1 MAGKACFTSKIHR
14 SLHLCKTS
22 RNNPASRLFVL
33 LQIFATTT
41 SVDKFVDARFAHK
54 LWESPAALSTC
65 GEIASVHG
73 LFTGLIHRSAKG
85 GRIRT
90 DPTPR
95 VAGFYPQGYAAV
107 CRFAINCRVA
117 MAQDVKRPARGAAPA
132 MLALWSFL
140 LLQETPHR
148 AGLFGLIILLVG
160 LLVVGGSA
168 WWKKNVQMAPSLGSI
183 GLALIVALCISAYS
197 VSDGAAVK
205 FVNPTGYV
213 ALEMA
218 LTALFVTPLIILRY
232 RWRVVQS
239 EWRSSW
245 PRITLVG
252 LLSNFTYLLVLF
264 AYTMA
269 PVGYAGA
276 IREVSVVFAA
286 LAGWLWLDERFGSL
300 RAIGATVIFAGILV
314 IAVAG

>member
-1 MAGKACFTSKIHR
+1 MSLTALALLLTAAILHASWNLLLKQTGERYIVSWLSLLVGSLCF
-14 SLHLCKTS
+14 LPFLY
-22 RNNPASRLFVL
+22 
-33 LQIFATTT
+33 
-41 SVDKFVDARFAHK
+41 
-54 LWESPAALSTC
+54 AAWPLPTRVWPYV
-65 GEIASVHG
+65 IAS
-73 LFTGLIHRSAKG
+73 
-85 GRIRT
+85 
-90 DPTPR
+90 
-95 VAGFYPQGYAAV
+95 AGFQGAYFLVLAAAYGSGDFSLVYP
-107 CRFAINCRVA
+107 I
-117 MAQDVKRPARGAAPA
+117 ARGAAPA

-205 FVNPTGYV
+205 FVNPTSYV